1 MGEVSTFSVK
11 MLPTTFGNI
20 TLKRFVT
27 FNFHKPDESENLKPC
42 QFDLC
47 SRIFPQEHL
56 IFSAAVYSFD
66 SFDLSRLI
74 KGCPEVNTSLKG
86 QVLIH

>member
-1 MGEVSTFSVK
+1 MGEVSTFPVK
-11 MLPTTFGNI
+11 TLPTACSNT

-27 FNFHKPDESENLKPC
+27 LNFHKPDESENLKPC

-47 SRIFPQEHL
+47 SHSFPQEHV
-56 IFSAAVYSFD
+56 IFSAAVYSFGIV
-66 SFDLSRLI
+66 DLSRLI

-86 QVLIH
+86 QVVIR